1 MQLPGFE
8 PGPRTWQA
16 RIITKLYYNCSIN
29 PVEFSL
35 LKRTAIFDIVFNLE
49 NPRLVVD
56 EKLQEIIEK
65 KINETLSSKN
75 EISQII
81 KSLDALSTNNE
92 SFAYG
97 IVIGRLY
104 NSFYYQC
111 RRVLKRSPTEQEFA
125 EFIELLK
132 KQQSEFLEKFG

>member
-1 MQLPGFE
+1 
-8 PGPRTWQA
+8 
-16 RIITKLYYNCSIN
+16 
-29 PVEFSL
+29 
-35 LKRTAIFDIVFNLE
+35 
-49 NPRLVVD
+49 VD

-65 KINETLSSKN
+65 KINETFSN
-75 EISQII
+75 TDEISQII
-81 KSLDALSTNNE
+81 KSLEVLSTNKE

-111 RRVLKRSPTEQEFA
+111 RRVLKRNPTNLELA

-132 KQQSEFLEKFG
+132 KRQSEFLEKFR

>member
-1 MQLPGFE
+1 M
-8 PGPRTWQA
+8 
-16 RIITKLYYNCSIN
+16 
-29 PVEFSL
+29 
-35 LKRTAIFDIVFNLE
+35 
-49 NPRLVVD
+49 D

-65 KINETLSSKN
+65 KINETFSN
-75 EISQII
+75 TDEISQII
-81 KSLDALSTNNE
+81 KSLEVLSTNKE

-111 RRVLKRSPTEQEFA
+111 RRVIKRNPTNLELA

-132 KQQSEFLEKFG
+132 KRQSEFLEKFR

>member
-1 MQLPGFE
+1 
-8 PGPRTWQA
+8 
-16 RIITKLYYNCSIN
+16 
-29 PVEFSL
+29 
-35 LKRTAIFDIVFNLE
+35 
-49 NPRLVVD
+49 VD

-65 KINETLSSKN
+65 KINETFSN
-75 EISQII
+75 TDEISQII
-81 KSLDALSTNNE
+81 KSLEVLSTNKE

-111 RRVLKRSPTEQEFA
+111 RRVLKRNPTNQELA

-132 KQQSEFLEKFG
+132 KRQSEFLEKFR

>member
-1 MQLPGFE
+1 
-8 PGPRTWQA
+8 
-16 RIITKLYYNCSIN
+16 
-29 PVEFSL
+29 
-35 LKRTAIFDIVFNLE
+35 
-49 NPRLVVD
+49 VD

-65 KINETLSSKN
+65 KINETFSN
-75 EISQII
+75 TDEISQII
-81 KSLDALSTNNE
+81 KSLEVLSTNKE

-111 RRVLKRSPTEQEFA
+111 RRVIKRNPTNQELA

-132 KQQSEFLEKFG
+132 KRQSEFLEKFR

>member
-1 MQLPGFE
+1 M
-8 PGPRTWQA
+8 
-16 RIITKLYYNCSIN
+16 
-29 PVEFSL
+29 
-35 LKRTAIFDIVFNLE
+35 
-49 NPRLVVD
+49 D

-65 KINETLSSKN
+65 KINETFSN
-75 EISQII
+75 TDEISQII
-81 KSLDALSTNNE
+81 KSLEVLSTNKE

-111 RRVLKRSPTEQEFA
+111 RRVLKRNPTNLELA

-132 KQQSEFLEKFG
+132 KRQSEFLEKFR

>member
-1 MQLPGFE
+1 M
-8 PGPRTWQA
+8 
-16 RIITKLYYNCSIN
+16 
-29 PVEFSL
+29 
-35 LKRTAIFDIVFNLE
+35 
-49 NPRLVVD
+49 D

-65 KINETLSSKN
+65 KINETFSSTN

-81 KSLDALSTNNE
+81 KSLQDLSTNNE

-111 RRVLKRSPTEQEFA
+111 RRVLKRNPTNQEFT
-125 EFIELLK
+125 EFLELLK
-132 KQQSEFLEKFG
+132 KRQSEFLEKFR

>member
-1 MQLPGFE
+1 
-8 PGPRTWQA
+8 
-16 RIITKLYYNCSIN
+16 
-29 PVEFSL
+29 
-35 LKRTAIFDIVFNLE
+35 
-49 NPRLVVD
+49 VD

-65 KINETLSSKN
+65 KINETFSSTD

-81 KSLDALSTNNE
+81 KSLEVLSTNKE

-111 RRVLKRSPTEQEFA
+111 RRVIKRNPTNQELA

-132 KQQSEFLEKFG
+132 KRQSEFLEKFR

>member
-1 MQLPGFE
+1 M
-8 PGPRTWQA
+8 
-16 RIITKLYYNCSIN
+16 
-29 PVEFSL
+29 
-35 LKRTAIFDIVFNLE
+35 
-49 NPRLVVD
+49 D

-65 KINETLSSKN
+65 KINETFSSTD

-81 KSLDALSTNNE
+81 KSLEVLSTNKE

-111 RRVLKRSPTEQEFA
+111 RRVIKRNPTNQEFT
-125 EFIELLK
+125 EFIGLLK
-132 KQQSEFLEKFG
+132 KRQSEFLEKFR

>member
-1 MQLPGFE
+1 M
-8 PGPRTWQA
+8 
-16 RIITKLYYNCSIN
+16 
-29 PVEFSL
+29 
-35 LKRTAIFDIVFNLE
+35 
-49 NPRLVVD
+49 D

-65 KINETLSSKN
+65 KINETFSN
-75 EISQII
+75 TDEISQII
-81 KSLDALSTNNE
+81 KSLEVLSTNKE

-111 RRVLKRSPTEQEFA
+111 RRVIKRNPTNQELA

-132 KQQSEFLEKFG
+132 KRQTEFLEKFR

>member
-1 MQLPGFE
+1 M
-8 PGPRTWQA
+8 
-16 RIITKLYYNCSIN
+16 
-29 PVEFSL
+29 
-35 LKRTAIFDIVFNLE
+35 
-49 NPRLVVD
+49 D

-65 KINETLSSKN
+65 KINETFSDTD

-81 KSLDALSTNNE
+81 KSLEVLSTNKE

-111 RRVLKRSPTEQEFA
+111 RRVLKRNPTNLELA

-132 KQQSEFLEKFG
+132 KRQSEFLEKFR

>member
-1 MQLPGFE
+1 M
-8 PGPRTWQA
+8 
-16 RIITKLYYNCSIN
+16 
-29 PVEFSL
+29 
-35 LKRTAIFDIVFNLE
+35 
-49 NPRLVVD
+49 D

-65 KINETLSSKN
+65 KINETFSSSD
-75 EISQII
+75 EIYQII
-81 KSLDALSTNNE
+81 KSLDALSTNKE

-111 RRVLKRSPTEQEFA
+111 RRVIKRNPTNQEFA

-132 KQQSEFLEKFG
+132 KRQSEFLEKFR

>member
-1 MQLPGFE
+1 M
-8 PGPRTWQA
+8 
-16 RIITKLYYNCSIN
+16 
-29 PVEFSL
+29 
-35 LKRTAIFDIVFNLE
+35 
-49 NPRLVVD
+49 D

-65 KINETLSSKN
+65 KINETFSSTD

-81 KSLDALSTNNE
+81 KSLEVLSTNKE

-111 RRVLKRSPTEQEFA
+111 RRVLKRNPTNQELA

-132 KQQSEFLEKFG
+132 KRQSEFLEKFR

>member
-1 MQLPGFE
+1 
-8 PGPRTWQA
+8 
-16 RIITKLYYNCSIN
+16 
-29 PVEFSL
+29 
-35 LKRTAIFDIVFNLE
+35 
-49 NPRLVVD
+49 VD

-65 KINETLSSKN
+65 KINETFSN
-75 EISQII
+75 TDEISQII
-81 KSLDALSTNNE
+81 KSLEVLSTNKE

-111 RRVLKRSPTEQEFA
+111 RRVIKRNPTNLELS

-132 KQQSEFLEKFG
+132 KRQSEFLEKFR

>member
-1 MQLPGFE
+1 
-8 PGPRTWQA
+8 
-16 RIITKLYYNCSIN
+16 
-29 PVEFSL
+29 
-35 LKRTAIFDIVFNLE
+35 
-49 NPRLVVD
+49 VD

-65 KINETLSSKN
+65 KINETFSN
-75 EISQII
+75 TDEISQII
-81 KSLDALSTNNE
+81 KSLEVLSTNKE

-111 RRVLKRSPTEQEFA
+111 RRVIKRNPTNLELA

-132 KQQSEFLEKFG
+132 KRQSEFLEKFR